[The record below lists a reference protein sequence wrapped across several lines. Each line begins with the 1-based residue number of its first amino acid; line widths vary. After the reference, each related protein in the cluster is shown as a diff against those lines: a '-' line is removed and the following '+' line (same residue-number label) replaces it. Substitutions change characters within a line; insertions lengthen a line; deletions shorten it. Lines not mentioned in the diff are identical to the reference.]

1 MNKRRVILVAK
12 KQNMKYAMKKGSLKG
27 IDDNHSVKTYN
38 FGTKKF
44 TAWAESKGI
53 KHIDDLPTEEDRIK
67 FVQEYQIW
75 LDDSGY
81 APSTVH
87 TYLAPVCKAMGFS
100 MAKIQKKRRTAGY
113 LKRSRDPLANP
124 QGKREAALEKY
135 QRFMTAQRAIGV
147 RRAELSKLTGDDL
160 IERNGMMYVRVKKGK
175 HGKFQ
180 LQLILPEDQDKLR
193 DIWKGI
199 KPNERVFTEDEVN
212 NKIDL
217 HGVRREH
224 SMKAYNYYVDQ
235 INNTPGFK
243 EELQEDLCRRYWTY
257 SKKHGDK
264 DALQKWATTIV
275 YNEKPY
281 ELRGENKAKAI
292 NAGAPT
298 VYNRLALI
306 AISVYQLSHWRLD
319 VSAVNYT
326 A

>member
-1 MNKRRVILVAK
+1 MAK

-124 QGKREAALEKY
+124 QGKREATLEKY
-135 QRFMTAQRAIGV
+135 QRFMAAQKAIGV

-175 HGKFQ
+175 QGKFQ

-193 DIWKGI
+193 EIWKGI
-199 KPNERVFTEDEVN
+199 KSNERVFTEDEVN

>member
-1 MNKRRVILVAK
+1 
-12 KQNMKYAMKKGSLKG
+12 MKYAMKKGSLKG

-124 QGKREAALEKY
+124 QGKREATLEKY
-135 QRFMTAQRAIGV
+135 QHFMAAQKAIGV

-175 HGKFQ
+175 QGKFQ

-193 DIWKGI
+193 EIWKGI

-264 DALQKWATTIV
+264 DALQKWASTIV

-292 NAGAPT
+292 NAGAP
-298 VYNRLALI
+298 VEYNRLALI

>member
-1 MNKRRVILVAK
+1 MILVAK

-124 QGKREAALEKY
+124 QGKREATLEKY
-135 QRFMTAQRAIGV
+135 QRFMAAQKAIGV

-193 DIWKGI
+193 EIWKGI
-199 KPNERVFTEDEVN
+199 KPKERVF
-212 NKIDL
+212 
-217 HGVRREH
+217 
-224 SMKAYNYYVDQ
+224 
-235 INNTPGFK
+235 
-243 EELQEDLCRRYWTY
+243 
-257 SKKHGDK
+257 
-264 DALQKWATTIV
+264 
-275 YNEKPY
+275 
-281 ELRGENKAKAI
+281 
-292 NAGAPT
+292 
-298 VYNRLALI
+298 
-306 AISVYQLSHWRLD
+306 
-319 VSAVNYT
+319 
-326 A
+326 

>member
-1 MNKRRVILVAK
+1 MAK
-12 KQNMKYAMKKGSLKG
+12 KQNMKYAVKKGSLKG
-27 IDDNHSVKTYN
+27 ITDNDSVKTYN

-44 TAWAESKGI
+44 TAWAESRGV
-53 KHIDDLPTEEDRIK
+53 KHIDDLPEMEDRIK

-75 LDDSGY
+75 LDDNGY

-100 MAKIQKKRRTAGY
+100 MAKIKKKKRTAGY
-113 LKRSRDPLANP
+113 LKRSRDPLANL

-135 QRFMTAQRAIGV
+135 QRLMTAQRAIGV

-180 LQLILPEDQDKLR
+180 LQLILPDDQETIRK
-193 DIWKGI
+193 IWKDI
-199 KPNERVFTEDEVN
+199 KPEQRVFSEDETN

-224 SMKAYNYYVDQ
+224 CMKAYNYYVDQ

-243 EELQEDLCRRYWTY
+243 EKLQEDLCKRYWEY
-257 SKKHGDK
+257 SKNRHDK
-264 DALQKWATTIV
+264 NALQKWATTIV
-275 YNEKPY
+275 HNEKPY
-281 ELRGENKAKAI
+281 ELRGENKDKAI
-292 NAGAPT
+292 NVGAPT
-298 VYNRLALI
+298 TYNRLALI

>member
-1 MNKRRVILVAK
+1 MAK

-87 TYLAPVCKAMGFS
+87 TYIAPVCKAMGFS
-100 MAKIQKKRRTAGY
+100 MAKIKKKKRTAGY

-124 QGKREAALEKY
+124 QGKREATLEKY

-180 LQLILPEDQDKLR
+180 LQLILPEDQDKLQE
-193 DIWKGI
+193 IWKGI
-199 KPNERVFTEDEVN
+199 KPKERVFTKDEVN

-224 SMKAYNYYVDQ
+224 CMRAYNYYVDQ

-243 EELQEDLCRRYWTY
+243 KELQEDLCRRYWTY
-257 SKKHGDK
+257 SKKQGDK

-275 YNEKPY
+275 YNDKPY

-292 NAGAPT
+292 NAGAP
-298 VYNRLALI
+298 VEYNRLALI

>member
-1 MNKRRVILVAK
+1 MGK
-12 KQNMKYAMKKGSLKG
+12 KQSMKYATKKGALKG
-27 IDDNHSVKTYN
+27 ITDNHSVKTYN

-44 TAWAESKGI
+44 TAWAESRGV
-53 KHIDDLPTEEDRIK
+53 KHIDDLPEMEDRIK

-75 LDDSGY
+75 LDDNGY

-100 MAKIQKKRRTAGY
+100 MAKIKKKKRTAGY
-113 LKRSRDPLANP
+113 LKRSRDPLANL
-124 QGKREAALEKY
+124 QGKREATLEKY
-135 QRFMTAQRAIGV
+135 QRLMMAQRAIGV
-147 RRAELSKLTGDDL
+147 RRAELSKLNGNDL
-160 IERNGMMYVRVKKGK
+160 IEHNGMMYVRIKKGK

-193 DIWKGI
+193 EIWKGI

-224 SMKAYNYYVDQ
+224 GMRAYNYYLDQ

-243 EELQEDLCRRYWTY
+243 EKLQEDLCKRYWEY
-257 SKKHGDK
+257 SKNRHDK
-264 DALQKWATTIV
+264 NALQKWATIIV

-281 ELRGENKAKAI
+281 ELRGENKDKAI
-292 NAGAPT
+292 NVGAPT
-298 VYNRLALI
+298 TYNRLALI

>member
-1 MNKRRVILVAK
+1 MGK
-12 KQNMKYAMKKGSLKG
+12 KQSMKYATKKGSLKG
-27 IDDNHSVKTYN
+27 ITDNHSVKAYN
-38 FGTKKF
+38 RWCKKF
-44 TAWAESKGI
+44 VEWAAEQGVT
-53 KHIDDLPTEEDRIK
+53 HFEDLPTEKERID
-67 FVQEYQIW
+67 FVQKYQIY
-75 LDDSGY
+75 LDNTKGY

-87 TYLAPVCKAMGFS
+87 DYLAPVCKAMGFS
-100 MAKIQKKRRTAGY
+100 MAKIKKKRRTAGY

-124 QGKREAALEKY
+124 QGKREATLEKY

-175 HGKFQ
+175 QGKFQ

-193 DIWKGI
+193 EIWKGI